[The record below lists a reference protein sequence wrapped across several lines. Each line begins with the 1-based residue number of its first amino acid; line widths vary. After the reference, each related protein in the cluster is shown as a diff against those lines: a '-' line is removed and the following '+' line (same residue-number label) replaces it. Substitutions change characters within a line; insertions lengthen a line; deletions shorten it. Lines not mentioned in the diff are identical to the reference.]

1 MTNINFAMLFVA
13 NDLIGEGTYTALFYI
28 PFAFGILKNFLE
40 IFVSRDKQKVS
51 DKQLP
56 SGAYIYP
63 SLDVDYLLTEVL
75 RDRKPVA
82 VVRNPH
88 LFEKYELPFVWL
100 SKVRKE
106 NAVSPTHLEKILHW
120 AVTRVTSE
128 DALIIDGIEY
138 LILENGFEPVFR
150 FLVNLKDQILLKNS
164 VLILVVD
171 ERALEEKHA
180 FLLQR
185 EFKKI
190 L

>member
-1 MTNINFAMLFVA
+1 MSINFAMFSLAKDV
-13 NDLIGEGTYTALFYI
+13 IEEGAYLALFYS
-28 PFAFGILKNFLE
+28 PFAFGILKNFLG
-40 IFVSRDKQKVS
+40 IFTSSGKQKGS
-51 DKQLP
+51 EGLLP

-63 SLDVDYLLTEVL
+63 SLDVDYLITEVL
-75 RDRKPVA
+75 GNREIIAVA
-82 VVRNPH
+82 RNPH
-88 LFEKYELPFVWL
+88 LFEKYEIPLLWL
-100 SKVRKE
+100 SKVEKE

-120 AVTRVTSE
+120 AVTTITNE
-128 DALIIDGIEY
+128 HALIFDGVEY

-164 VLILVVD
+164 VLVLVVD